1 MHEAG
6 FKRRQPHSL
15 PDTSLLLYSLQV
27 LFWPL
32 CPAVQW
38 KDKEVV
44 LVVLVVLPSST
55 RFQHSSLV
63 FAKSWRRQYLGCW
76 HEKIIEQD
84 KDNLAIFSNSSS
96 VSECIL
102 KSLLSRERRK
112 CWNGWNQSQSS
123 FLSASFSTQIWAKR
137 ERQRISKQ
145 SWRIHKASSSS
156 TYSELTFKVESELQT
171 AFQAA
176 VLSIRV
182 PTNICDCLCQKM
194 RQGERTRQHCME
206 TRLKGGPTEFCSI
219 RELFQHH
226 NRS

>member
-1 MHEAG
+1 MRDRIVCCVTFTTSTHSRQFSLLAG
-6 FKRRQPHSL
+6 KALTVCRQCTRRDSRRQPHSL

-55 RFQHSSLV
+55 RFQYSSLL
-63 FAKSWRRQYLGCW
+63 FAKSRRRQYLGCW

-145 SWRIHKASSSS
+145 S
-156 TYSELTFKVESELQT
+156 
-171 AFQAA
+171 
-176 VLSIRV
+176 
-182 PTNICDCLCQKM
+182 
-194 RQGERTRQHCME
+194 
-206 TRLKGGPTEFCSI
+206 
-219 RELFQHH
+219 
-226 NRS
+226 